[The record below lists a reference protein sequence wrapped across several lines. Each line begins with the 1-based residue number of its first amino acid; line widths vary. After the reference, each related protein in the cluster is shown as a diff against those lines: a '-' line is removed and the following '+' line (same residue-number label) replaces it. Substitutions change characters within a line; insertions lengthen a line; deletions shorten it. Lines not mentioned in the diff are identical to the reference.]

1 MDKKE
6 KAKDEIRSMTQEMLL
21 AIKVVKVAMDT
32 GDEGGNLLIET
43 LIEELQKMLPQQKR
57 QNPPKPKI
65 IIGPSVPEQYVGTEL
80 IQAEPAWR
88 ITDPSGY
95 QYIQAKSVGPFWAG
109 GSSVEAGY
117 LIVHEDGS
125 ESWKSKKG
133 FKAMYRRCNGMDFG
147 QAIEAAKNGQKI
159 SRKGWNGRHQYVELA
174 TNISYKSCRNE
185 IINADHSAIG
195 NAALAFVGTSGVQL
209 GWLASQADMLANDWY
224 IVGEPAS
231 CFKPDAEA
239 YKSTHDCCGCV
250 KKECSNE

>member
-6 KAKDEIRSMTQEMLL
+6 KAKDEIRSKTQEMLL

-95 QYIQAKSVGPFWAG
+95 QYIQAKRAGSLRKVLRLCTVDATAWISVRLLKPPRMDRRSPAKAG
-109 GSSVEAGY
+109 TAG
-117 LIVHEDGS
+117 
-125 ESWKSKKG
+125 
-133 FKAMYRRCNGMDFG
+133 
-147 QAIEAAKNGQKI
+147 I
-159 SRKGWNGRHQYVELA
+159 S
-174 TNISYKSCRNE
+174 
-185 IINADHSAIG
+185 
-195 NAALAFVGTSGVQL
+195 
-209 GWLASQADMLANDWY
+209 M
-224 IVGEPAS
+224 
-231 CFKPDAEA
+231 
-239 YKSTHDCCGCV
+239 
-250 KKECSNE
+250 